1 MAVSDSAEAFLQVFN
16 EQTLEQL
23 VADFEQIKVA
33 DPSAVMPTFSA
44 DLSGAN
50 PLQAGLLYQLSELSH
65 ELAVPLGGIN
75 VTLGTLSDE
84 SLQGLSVAE
93 AAAVMGATN
102 PPPINKI
109 SVVDT
114 ANGLLDNQSL
124 FTTLM
129 GCLLGFH
136 RTVSARKM

>member
-1 MAVSDSAEAFLQVFN
+1 M
-16 EQTLEQL
+16 
-23 VADFEQIKVA
+23 
-33 DPSAVMPTFSA
+33 
-44 DLSGAN
+44 
-50 PLQAGLLYQLSELSH
+50 LYQLSELSH

-102 PPPINKI
+102 PPTIIKFR
-109 SVVDT
+109 
-114 ANGLLDNQSL
+114 SL
-124 FTTLM
+124 IRRMHSLKTSLSLQLLM